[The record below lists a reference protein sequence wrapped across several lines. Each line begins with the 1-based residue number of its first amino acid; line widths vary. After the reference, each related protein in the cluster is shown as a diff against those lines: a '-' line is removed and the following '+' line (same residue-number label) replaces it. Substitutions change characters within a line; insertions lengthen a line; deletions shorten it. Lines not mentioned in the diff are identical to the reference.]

1 TIYSLSLHDALPI
14 YSGLTTYNRLK
25 NLNIF
30 DNQIDDLKYR
40 NDFEKIIEWSTI
52 FEDKSIYKEKLRS
65 IDWLNEKQINA
76 LSNIRLQGW
85 GRLSKKL
92 LAQLHDHNGQTI
104 IEQLWD
110 SQNNF
115 MQIVT
120 QAD

>member
-76 LSNIRLQGW
+76 LSNIRLQG
-85 GRLSKKL
+85 RSEEHTSELQSRF
-92 LAQLHDHNGQTI
+92 D
-104 IEQLWD
+104 
-110 SQNNF
+110 
-115 MQIVT
+115 
-120 QAD
+120 